1 MMQSHAET
9 VVAALAVDHGLID
22 PRTAVE
28 LIRESRAAGTDA
40 VMDLVRKNLV
50 PTKAL
55 LAAFAAEL
63 GVEMVDL
70 YGADRGRR
78 TSQDL
83 LDRCDEQWLER
94 LTFIPLQRDNGTVVV
109 AAAHPGDQD
118 LIDTLNATFGTDAH
132 GEPNYEIV
140 LALAEQ
146 IEQML
151 LSERSRTLSE
161 SAAANVSEPMDLTP
175 ADSGLEAVTRNSPVL
190 QWLDAQFVAAVAD
203 RASDLHFEIAH
214 DGSLLTRFRIDGDL
228 HPQRFPHRGKELEV
242 IGALM
247 ARAGMDTADMR
258 RPQDGSFTI
267 RVNNRTIDTRVAMI
281 RLASGPK
288 VVVRLLDPSNLKSL
302 TELGFSP
309 EALEMMLGTALRP
322 QGLIVVAGPT
332 GSGKTTTL
340 YALLQETKKI
350 ERNVMT
356 IENPVEYRLPLV
368 SQIPVTAAR
377 AEGRSVTFASAL
389 RTVLRLDPDVILV
402 GEIRDSE
409 TAQTAL
415 DAAITGHMVLTTVHA
430 PSAIGVFTRL
440 IEMGAPPYLVA
451 DALSLSVSQRLVK
464 RVHSCAS
471 RATPSAEEA
480 EILSA
485 HGLSVPAEVAV
496 PEGCGGCRMTGY
508 MGRIA
513 VVELCA
519 PNDKVRHLVSTRAP
533 SEEIERAA
541 RDGGGYLS
549 MISQVDRL
557 LHTGETTP
565 AEVLRALTL
574 S

>member
-1 MMQSHAET
+1 MLQTHTET
-9 VVAALAVDHGLID
+9 VIAALAVDHELID
-22 PRTAVE
+22 PRTAIE
-28 LIRESRAAGTDA
+28 LIRESRATGVDA
-40 VMDLVRKNLV
+40 VAELVKRNLI
-50 PTKAL
+50 PTRQL
-55 LAAFAAEL
+55 LAAFASEL
-63 GVEMVDL
+63 RVEMVDL
-70 YGADRGRR
+70 YGADRGLR
-78 TSQDL
+78 TNPDL
-83 LDRCDEQWLER
+83 LARCDETWLER
-94 LTFIPLQRDNGTVVV
+94 LTFIPLQRNDGTVVV
-109 AAAHPGDQD
+109 AAAHPGNQD
-118 LIDTLNATFGTDAH
+118 LIDVLNATFGVDDD
-132 GEPNYEIV
+132 GRPNYQVV
-140 LALAEQ
+140 LALADQ
-146 IEQML
+146 IDQML
-151 LSERSRTLSE
+151 LSERSRTLSD
-161 SAAANVSEPMDLTP
+161 AAGATTEPVDLTP
-175 ADSGLEAVTRNSPVL
+175 QDTGLEAVTRNSPVL
-190 QWLDAQFVAAVAD
+190 QWLDAQFVRAVAD

-214 DGSLLTRFRIDGDL
+214 DGSLLTRFRVDGDL
-228 HPQRFPHRGKELEV
+228 HPQRFPHRGKEMEV

-267 RVNNRTIDTRVAMI
+267 RVNNRTVDTRVAMI

-302 TELGFSP
+302 AELGFSP
-309 EALEMMLGTALRP
+309 EALNMMLGTALRP

-464 RVHSCAS
+464 RVHSCATET
-471 RATPSAEEA
+471 TPSPEEA
-480 EILSA
+480 EILAA
-485 HGLSVPAEVAV
+485 HGLAVPERVLA

-513 VVELCA
+513 VVEMCA
-519 PNDKVRHLVSTRAP
+519 PNDRVRHLVSTRAP

-541 RDGGGYLS
+541 REGGYLS
-549 MISQVDRL
+549 MVSQVDRL
-557 LHTGETTP
+557 LQAGETTP

-574 S
+574 T